1 MNTIT
6 DLIKQL
12 LNGIV
17 GIVWQILRPVFEPIQ
32 KALSP
37 VLSPITRPI
46 AIVLNHKKIVPI
58 VFLAP
63 FMTVFLIFKVYPVIL
78 AVIMS
83 FQDFQGVQSQK
94 WVGFANYEDVFELA
108 RFGQALANTT
118 VYTLGTL
125 LILIPLPLV
134 LAVLLDS
141 GRVAQSTL
149 FRTLIFLPALTSL
162 VVAGTVF
169 RLILAEEGFLNIVLT
184 SVFNIPGPR
193 WLATAEMA
201 LPSLI
206 LVATWRWTGINI
218 LYFNSGLVNIP
229 RELYEAASIDGA
241 SPFQMFWRITLPLL
255 RPTTFFV
262 VVLSIIGGYQV
273 FVEPFIIYSG
283 GGGPGDGGLTLAL
296 LIYRTAFTSFNFG
309 TAAAMGVV
317 LATII
322 FIFSLIQFRFFGV
335 LKKED

>member
-1 MNTIT
+1 MFNS
-6 DLIKQL
+6 
-12 LNGIV
+12 
-17 GIVWQILRPVFEPIQ
+17 ILTT
-32 KALSP
+32 LS
-37 VLSPITRPI
+37 
-46 AIVLNHKKIVPI
+46 HKKV
-58 VFLAP
+58 AP
-63 FMTVFLIFKVYPVIL
+63 FIFLTPFMAIFLLFKVYPVIL

-83 FQDFQGVQSQK
+83 FQNFRGVQSQE
-94 WVGFANYEDVFELA
+94 WVGLANYQNVFALV
-108 RFGQALANTT
+108 RFNQALANTT
-118 VYTLGTL
+118 VYTIGTL

-169 RLILAEEGFLNIVLT
+169 RLILAEGGFLNLFLSSTLGIRPL
-184 SVFNIPGPR
+184 R
-193 WLATAEMA
+193 WLETADLA

-229 RELYEAASIDGA
+229 RELYEAAVIDGA

-255 RPTTFFV
+255 RPTTLFV
-262 VVLSIIGGYQV
+262 IVLSIIGGYQV
-273 FVEPFIIYSG
+273 FVEPFILYTG
-283 GGGPGDGGLTLAL
+283 GGGPGDGGLTMAL

-309 TAAAMGVV
+309 TAAAMGVI
-317 LATII
+317 LAAII
-322 FIFSLIQFRFFGV
+322 FVFSLIQFRFFGV
-335 LKKED
+335 FSRED

>member
-1 MNTIT
+1 MQELIT
-6 DLIKQL
+6 LFK
-12 LNGIV
+12 
-17 GIVWQILRPVFEPIQ
+17 PI
-32 KALSP
+32 
-37 VLSPITRPI
+37 LSPIS
-46 AIVLNHKKIVPI
+46 AFFNHKKVVPV

-63 FMTVFLIFKVYPVIL
+63 FLLIFVVFKVYPVIL
-78 AVIMS
+78 AIIMS
-83 FQDFQGVQSQK
+83 FQNFQGVQSQE
-94 WVGFANYEDVFELA
+94 WVGFANYENVFELV
-108 RFGQALANTT
+108 RFGQALSNTT
-118 VYTLGTL
+118 IYTIGTL

-141 GRVAQSTL
+141 GRVIQSTV

-169 RLILAEEGFLNIVLT
+169 RLILAKDGFLNLFLSSTTGIDPL
-184 SVFNIPGPR
+184 R
-193 WLATAEMA
+193 WLETSDLA

-218 LYFNSGLVNIP
+218 LYFNSGLVNIQQ
-229 RELYEAASIDGA
+229 ELYEAAAIDGA
-241 SPFQMFWRITLPLL
+241 SSWQMFWRITLPLL

-283 GGGPGDGGLTLAL
+283 GAGPGDGGLTLAL

-317 LATII
+317 LALII

-335 LKKED
+335 LKSED

>member
-1 MNTIT
+1 MQNTINS
-6 DLIKQL
+6 KKKKKPF
-12 LNGIV
+12 LN
-17 GIVWQILRPVFEPIQ
+17 PIF
-32 KALSP
+32 S
-37 VLSPITRPI
+37 I
-46 AIVLNHKKIVPI
+46 LNHKKIVPL
-58 VFLAP
+58 VFLSP

-78 AVIMS
+78 AVMMS
-83 FQDFQGVQSQK
+83 FQNFQGVQSQE
-94 WVGFANYEDVFELA
+94 WVGLANYQNVFELV
-108 RFGQALANTT
+108 RFEQALKNTT
-118 VYTLGTL
+118 FYTIGTL

-141 GRVAQSTL
+141 GRVIKSTV
-149 FRTLIFLPALTSL
+149 FRTLLFLPALTSL

-169 RLILAEEGFLNIVLT
+169 RLMLAEDGFLNLLLSGIGIEPL
-184 SVFNIPGPR
+184 R
-193 WLATAEMA
+193 WLEVSDLA

-206 LVATWRWTGINI
+206 IVATWRWTGINI

-229 RELYEAASIDGA
+229 GELYEAAAIDGA
-241 SPFQMFWRITLPLL
+241 SPFQMFWRITLPML

-273 FVEPFIIYSG
+273 FVEPFIIYLG
-283 GGGPGDGGLTLAL
+283 GAGPGDGGLTLAL

-317 LATII
+317 LAGII

-335 LKKED
+335 LKED

>member
-1 MNTIT
+1 MQEFIAF
-6 DLIKQL
+6 IKKI
-12 LNGIV
+12 LN
-17 GIVWQILRPVFEPIQ
+17 PIN
-32 KALSP
+32 LF
-37 VLSPITRPI
+37 
-46 AIVLNHKKIVPI
+46 LNHKKVVPI

-63 FMTVFLIFKVYPVIL
+63 FMIVFLIFKVYPVIL

-83 FQDFQGVQSQK
+83 FQNFQGVQSQE
-94 WVGFANYEDVFELA
+94 WVGLANYENVFELV
-108 RFGQALANTT
+108 RFGQALTNTT
-118 VYTLGTL
+118 VYTIGTL

-141 GRVAQSTL
+141 GRVIQSTF

-169 RLILAEEGFLNIVLT
+169 RLILAKNGFLNLALSSMTGIDPV
-184 SVFNIPGPR
+184 R
-193 WLATAEMA
+193 WLETSDMA

-218 LYFNSGLVNIP
+218 LYFNSGLVNIQ
-229 RELYEAASIDGA
+229 RELYEAAAIDGA
-241 SPFQMFWRITLPLL
+241 SPWQIFWRITLPLL